1 MTQWIKKNIHLLA
14 VLSIAG
20 QGLIY
25 TLIGQLS
32 GQRAIPVN
40 NWLDDRIP
48 YLSWFVV
55 PYAIWMPLLYIAFI
69 YLGVTNRSLYI
80 KSILTYNIAVMIS
93 NLIFILYPTHMPR
106 PDIAGSDIFS
116 MLVQFIYSNDQPVN
130 CLPSIHCLTSYLLLI
145 TMNRHKLL
153 SSGLRITF
161 SIVFWSIIASTFF
174 IKQHALVDVIGGIL
188 LAEVTYQVVYY
199 IAAKQQ
205 ASPTTD
211 KSAAANA

>member
-1 MTQWIKKNIHLLA
+1 MTQWIKKHIHLLA

-25 TLIGQLS
+25 TLIAQLS
-32 GQRAIPVN
+32 GHKAIPVN
-40 NWLDDRIP
+40 YWFDDRIP
-48 YLSWFVV
+48 YLSWFVI

-80 KSILTYNIAVMIS
+80 KSILTYNIAVLIS
-93 NLIFILYPTHMPR
+93 NLVFILYPTHMPR
-106 PDIAGSDIFS
+106 PDIAGTDIFNT
-116 MLVQFIYSNDQPVN
+116 LVQFIYSNDQPVN

-153 SSGLRITF
+153 SPVLRTVF
-161 SIVFWSIIASTFF
+161 SIVFWSIIASTVF
-174 IKQHALVDVIGGIL
+174 IKQHGLIDVIGGIV
-188 LAEVTYQVVYY
+188 LAEITYQVVYY
-199 IAAKQQ
+199 MIAKQQ
-205 ASPTTD
+205 TSSNTD